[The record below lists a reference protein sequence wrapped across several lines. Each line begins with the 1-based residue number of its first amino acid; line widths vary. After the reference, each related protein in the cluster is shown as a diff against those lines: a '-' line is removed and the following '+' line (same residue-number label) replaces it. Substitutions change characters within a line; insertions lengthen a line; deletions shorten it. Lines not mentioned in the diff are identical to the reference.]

1 MGREEEA
8 EGQGRSEGKA
18 RGGAGEALLP
28 DSRTKTIAHLDR
40 NVK

>member
-8 EGQGRSEGKA
+8 EGQGRSEEKA
-18 RGGAGEALLP
+18 RGGAREALSA

-40 NVK
+40 NV